1 VSRRL
6 AGGGARSTGAGRSP
20 FAGTGACCTGY
31 EGDTLASALLANGET
46 LVGRSFKYH
55 RPRGVVASG
64 VEEPNALVGLGRGG
78 AFEPNARATT
88 VELTQGLDAR
98 SQNHW
103 PSLERDV
110 GVVNAYAAR
119 MLPAGFYYKTFL
131 RPRAAWK
138 HVFEP
143 LIRRSAGL
151 GAAPTRP
158 DPDGYEFFYAFVDVL
173 VVGGGVAGLAA
184 ARAAAASGGR
194 VLVVEQAP
202 AFGGRTAVD
211 GGTVGGLPAA
221 QWLRETLA
229 ALEAAPNVT
238 LRTRMTA
245 AAVQDHG
252 YVLAAEGLT
261 GKGPRERLW
270 RIRAKRV
277 VTATGAIERPLPF
290 AGNDLP
296 GVMLASAVRDYLG
309 LWGVAVGGRVAVV
322 TNNDDAYRTALALR
336 AAGVE
341 VPAVLDARPYPGGAL
356 PEAARA
362 AGLRVVSGAAVAGV
376 KGRQARRLRG
386 VCDHEGRGT
395 LREEIACDAL
405 AMSGGWSPVVHLWS
419 QPGGKLLWDEARAQF
434 VPDPARPPRGAD
446 GAGFVIPAGCAS
458 GALTLSEVMESAH
471 RAGRQAAEEVG
482 LVPGDEGRALRRG
495 TRRGRHAPGLDH
507 ARARR
512 AGAAGEGV
520 PRLPERR
527 QGFGRAARRARGLRQ
542 RRARQALHHA
552 RHGDGPGQAL
562 QPPGPRRA
570 RGRARRLDPG
580 GRDDD
585 VPPPLHARDAR
596 DPRRRGP
603 RPSVQARPQDAD
615 GRLARRERRPVGAGR
630 RLAAPLLLPP
640 PRRGDARSGDAR
652 NPQRAACGRA
662 ARRLHLGQDPREGAG
677 RGPLPRPAL
686 HGVMSSLAVGKCRY
700 GLMCNENGFLF
711 DDGVVARLGEHA
723 FLCHTTSGGS
733 DRVHAWMEEWLQTEW
748 WDLKVWTANLTE
760 QYAQVAIV
768 GPRARD
774 VLEALGGMDVGRETL
789 PFMGWREGTLA
800 DMPARVYRISF
811 SGELSYEI
819 AVPANRGQALW
830 DAARD
835 VGARFGLQPYGT
847 EALHVM
853 RAEKGF
859 IMIGDETDGTV
870 TPQDLGLGWAVSK
883 KKADFIGKRAQ
894 ERPDLTRSRPPA
906 ARRAADGG
914 PRRGAA
920 RRGSRGGRA
929 AAERGAHPHARPRHL
944 QLLLADPRTLHRAG
958 AGRGRR
964 GADGRDAGVPAGGR
978 TRGPGADGGSP
989 SSSTRRGAAG
999 CLSAWGSPAKRP
1011 A

>member
-1 VSRRL
+1 MSRRL
-6 AGGGARSTGAGRSP
+6 AEGGARIDRGKPIAFRWNGRLLH
-20 FAGTGACCTGY
+20 GY
-31 EGDTLASALLANGET
+31 AGDTLASALLASGET

-64 VEEPNALVGLGRGG
+64 VEEPNALVGLGTGG
-78 AFEPNARATT
+78 AFEPNARATM
-88 VELTQGLDAR
+88 VELTQGLEAR

-110 GVVNAYAAR
+110 GIVNAYAAR

-158 DPDGYEFFYAFVDVL
+158 DPDGYEFFYAYVDLL

-184 ARAAAASGGR
+184 ALAAAGSGAR
-194 VLVVEQAP
+194 VLVAEQAS

-211 GGTVGGLPAA
+211 GGTVGGRPAA
-221 QWLRETLA
+221 EWLRETLA

-252 YVLAAEGLT
+252 YVLAAERLT

-309 LWGVAVGGRVAVV
+309 LWGVAVGGRVAIV

-341 VPAVLDARPYPGGAL
+341 VPAVLDARPYLSGAL

-362 AGLRVVSGAAVAGV
+362 AGVRVLSNAAVAGV
-376 KGRQARRLRG
+376 KGGKRVSAVE
-386 VCDHEGRGT
+386 VCDQDGRGT

-419 QPGGKLLWDEARAQF
+419 QAGGKLLWDEVRAQF
-434 VPDPARPPRGAD
+434 VPDPARPPQGAD
-446 GAGFVIPAGCAS
+446 GAGFVIPAGAAS
-458 GALTLSEVMESAH
+458 GALTLSEVLESANQV
-471 RAGRQAAEEVG
+471 GRQAVEEVG
-482 LVPGDEGRALRRG
+482 LDPGDE
-495 TRRGRHAPGLDH
+495 
-507 ARARR
+507 
-512 AGAAGEGV
+512 AAASGEGPDEAAMRPV
-520 PRLPERR
+520 WIMPER
-527 QGFGRAARRARGLRQ
+527 A
-542 RRARQALHHA
+542 
-552 RHGDGPGQAL
+552 GQAL
-562 QPPGPRRA
+562 RA
-570 RGRARRLDPG
+570 KAFLDFQN
-580 GRDDD
+580 D
-585 VPPPLHARDAR
+585 VKVSD
-596 DPRRRGP
+596 
-603 RPSVQARPQDAD
+603 V
-615 GRLARRERRPVGAGR
+615 E
-630 RLAAPLLLPP
+630 LAA
-640 PRRGDARSGDAR
+640 
-652 NPQRAACGRA
+652 
-662 ARRLHLGQDPREGAG
+662 REGYASVEHAKRYTTLGMATDQGKLSNVPGLAVLAGALDAPIPAVGTTTFRPPYVPVTLGSLAGEG
-677 RGPLPRPAL
+677 RGPLFKPIRRTPMDAWHDANGAQWEPVGDWRRPYCFRRPGETTQAAVTREIL
-686 HGVMSSLAVGKCRY
+686 NVRQAAGMLDASTLGKILVKGPDAGRFLDLIYTGVMSSLPVGKCRY
-700 GLMCNENGFLF
+700 GLMCNDNGFLF
-711 DDGVVARLGEHA
+711 DDGVVARLGEDA

-748 WDLKVWTANLTE
+748 WDLKVWVVNLTE
-760 QYAQVAIV
+760 EYAQLAIV
-768 GPRARD
+768 GPRARE
-774 VLEALGGMDVGRETL
+774 VLEALGGMEVGREAF
-789 PFMGWREGTLA
+789 PFMSWREGILA
-800 DMPARVYRISF
+800 DVPARVYRISF

-819 AVPANRGQALW
+819 AVPATRGQALW
-830 DAARD
+830 DAARAE
-835 VGARFGLQPYGT
+835 GAWFGLQPYGT

-883 KKADFIGKRAQ
+883 KKPDFIGKRAQ
-894 ERPDLTRSRPPA
+894 ERPDLIRPDRPRLVGLLTEDPA
-906 ARRAADGG
+906 VVLPDGALAAGG
-914 PRRGAA
+914 PLRIGEPTPTLGRVTSSYFSPTLGRSIALALVAGDTVRMGETLEFPLEEGRVVRA
-920 RRGSRGGRA
+920 RMGNPVFFDKEG
-929 AAERGAHPHARPRHL
+929 
-944 QLLLADPRTLHRAG
+944 
-958 AGRGRR
+958 
-964 GADGRDAGVPAGGR
+964 
-978 TRGPGADGGSP
+978 TRQDV
-989 SSSTRRGAAG
+989 
-999 CLSAWGSPAKRP
+999 
-1011 A
+1011 